1 MGKNSKYDIG
11 EYSFSTNND
20 YNRALKEKEAIS
32 YIMANTDMTNMK
44 EVLKVYNMSVEKK
57 SFQTVIGIEFVKNMR
72 RQLIASG
79 IVSGDT
85 ISNIPVPRIADNK
98 QQTAAADSNLAA
110 EKAEKYKLAYENA
123 RSGRTIK
130 NMVICFLLV
139 IIIVM
144 IVITYN
150 SQYSVFTYFTN
161 YKSDMEN
168 ELIDKYE
175 SWENELKERERQL
188 EEREKALSDGKGITD
203 GS

>member
-1 MGKNSKYDIG
+1 MGKNNKYDVDG
-11 EYSFSTNND
+11 YSFSNNSD

-32 YIMANTDMTNMK
+32 YIVANTDMTDMK
-44 EVLKVYNMSVEKK
+44 SVLKVYNMSVEKK
-57 SFQTVIGIEFVKNMR
+57 SFQTVVGIEFIKNMR

-85 ISNIPVPRIADNK
+85 ISNIPVPGLAGNK
-98 QQTAAADSNLAA
+98 PVNNIDSTMAA

-139 IIIVM
+139 IIIAM
-144 IVITYN
+144 IIITYN

-161 YKSDMEN
+161 YKADMEN

-175 SWENELKERERQL
+175 DWKEELEERERL
-188 EEREKALSDGKGITD
+188 LDEREKALSGNNN